1 MAKTLGILGGLGP
14 AASVYFYQMIT
25 EHTSALRDQDHI
37 DIVLIS
43 GAGIPDRSD
52 FILGKSDQSP
62 LPVMKED
69 VLKLAHA
76 GADLIAIPCNTAH
89 YFFDEL
95 EKISPVPVLNI
106 VKETVKLAK
115 RAGVHKLGILATTGT
130 VVSGAYQRACTDIG
144 TDYLLP
150 SDDSQEALM
159 HMIYQSIKTAKRPDT
174 DRFLGIAAELYAG
187 GCDAVVLGCTELSLI
202 PQTAEFE
209 PYRFI
214 DSLLVLARKSIL
226 ECGKIPCGFP
236 DIYTYMDKAFTSEIP
251 ISSNSHNFR

>member
-25 EHTSALRDQDHI
+25 EHTFALRDQDHL

-52 FILGKSDQSP
+52 FILGKSGQSP
-62 LPVMKED
+62 LPLMKED
-69 VLKLAHA
+69 VLKLARA

-115 RAGVHKLGILATTGT
+115 EAGIHKLGILATTGT
-130 VVSGAYQRACTDIG
+130 VVAGSYQRACSDIG
-144 TDYLLP
+144 IDYLLP
-150 SDDSQEALM
+150 FDESQEVLM
-159 HMIYQSIKTAKRPDT
+159 NIIYQSIKTANTPDT
-174 DRFLGIAAELYAG
+174 DKFLEIVTELYAG

-202 PQTAEFE
+202 PQTAAFE
-209 PYRFI
+209 SYRFI

-236 DIYTYMDKAFTSEIP
+236 DIYTYMDKAFV
-251 ISSNSHNFR
+251 